1 MNREFR
7 KRITQNLTYL
17 KERLVDLDPII
28 DQLIEKD
35 VIQLEQRLKIEQVS
49 PPTPQKKFNEFIQI
63 LLSSPE
69 PNAYNVFI
77 EALYE
82 ERHFHIVDRLQNCQI
97 KETYGGPRY
106 SNPPIAARHIQR
118 STTNMLCHHEEV
130 GASGGGRHVNS
141 SVQADQMAT
150 VMTRVL
156 NDFGGK
162 LAEELASTFEK
173 NRRSDML
180 EMEKRMEEKLQ
191 DFKLD
196 WEHEKEDLLKRNE
209 KAINGLRESFE
220 RLRRSNDE
228 LARLREKY
236 DNLKQLQKE
245 MREKENERWQRLAT
259 TNTQNV
265 QLRERNE
272 LLEGEIKNLEDKMAA
287 LKSQNNI
294 LKNSEEQSRLELEHM
309 TLTNKT
315 MMDELA
321 EKEKEID
328 ELKKELKKSCN
339 EIQEMMS
346 RQKDETKKPEDDAYI
361 NVLEQQNEKLD
372 EIFQAVNALGTKEKR
387 LFLKQPAN
395 LYVSG
400 NPVHRNQ
407 RPTTTKPG
415 HQHKEKGANND

>member
-1 MNREFR
+1 MCH
-7 KRITQNLTYL
+7 Q
-17 KERLVDLDPII
+17 D
-28 DQLIEKD
+28 
-35 VIQLEQRLKIEQVS
+35 
-49 PPTPQKKFNEFIQI
+49 
-63 LLSSPE
+63 
-69 PNAYNVFI
+69 
-77 EALYE
+77 EA
-82 ERHFHIVDRLQNCQI
+82 
-97 KETYGGPRY
+97 
-106 SNPPIAARHIQR
+106 
-118 STTNMLCHHEEV
+118 
-130 GASGGGRHVNS
+130 GASGGGGRHVQS
-141 SVQADQMAT
+141 SAQAEQMAT

-173 NRRSDML
+173 NRRSDMI

-209 KAINGLRESFE
+209 KAINGLRDSFE

-228 LARLREKY
+228 LHRLREKY
-236 DNLKQLQKE
+236 DDLKQHQKE

-272 LLEGEIKNLEDKMAA
+272 LLESEIKNLEDKMAA

-294 LKNSEEQSRLELEHM
+294 LRNREEQSRLELEHM

-328 ELKKELKKSCN
+328 ELKSELKKACN
-339 EIQEMMS
+339 EIQDMMS
-346 RQKDETKKPEDDAYI
+346 RQKDDTKKPEDDAYI

-387 LFLKQPAN
+387 LSLKQ

-400 NPVHRNQ
+400 NPMQRNQ
-407 RPTTTKPG
+407 RPGTTKTGQP
-415 HQHKEKGANND
+415 HKEKGCE

>member
-1 MNREFR
+1 
-7 KRITQNLTYL
+7 
-17 KERLVDLDPII
+17 
-28 DQLIEKD
+28 
-35 VIQLEQRLKIEQVS
+35 
-49 PPTPQKKFNEFIQI
+49 
-63 LLSSPE
+63 
-69 PNAYNVFI
+69 
-77 EALYE
+77 
-82 ERHFHIVDRLQNCQI
+82 
-97 KETYGGPRY
+97 
-106 SNPPIAARHIQR
+106 
-118 STTNMLCHHEEV
+118 
-130 GASGGGRHVNS
+130 
-141 SVQADQMAT
+141 
-150 VMTRVL
+150 
-156 NDFGGK
+156 
-162 LAEELASTFEK
+162 
-173 NRRSDML
+173 
-180 EMEKRMEEKLQ
+180 
-191 DFKLD
+191 
-196 WEHEKEDLLKRNE
+196 
-209 KAINGLRESFE
+209 
-220 RLRRSNDE
+220 
-228 LARLREKY
+228 
-236 DNLKQLQKE
+236 

-407 RPTTTKPG
+407 RPTTTKQ